1 MPRRH
6 RFRASLTAKEHADN
20 PPSKREIT
28 LSQSTQT
35 TAPSN
40 PASFVALLPL
50 FVFLSLFIGAGVY
63 FQSQGVDFA
72 FYQLPSVI
80 AILPAIIL
88 ALVLSK
94 QKLNQAIDTFIGG
107 IGHSNIIAMCLIYL
121 LAGGF
126 AAVAKATGGV
136 DATVAL
142 GLSLIPSNLLLPGFF
157 VIAAFIATAMGTS
170 MGTIAAVAPIALGV
184 ADQAQI
190 DYALMAGAVMSGALF
205 GDNLSIIS
213 DTTIAATRTQ
223 GCDMKDKFRE
233 NLIFAIP
240 ASLLTFVA
248 FVIAGQ
254 GQADLA
260 AQDIDFIKVI
270 PYLTILVLAVAGL
283 NVFVVLTLGILLAG
297 ATGLL
302 TMDYGVIQ
310 FGKDIYAGFS
320 NMQEIFILS
329 MLVGG
334 LAALMQQQGGL
345 AFVSKQIE
353 KLITRFSKAQGEAS
367 CRAAELGMAGIV
379 AVTNSCVAN
388 NTVSIVVTGDIA
400 KDLAEKHGVTP
411 KRAASVL
418 DIFAC
423 IIQGLIPYGAQALL
437 IASTFSI
444 TPLAAVSHAWYCM
457 ILAAVAIAIVMFR
470 KRHWC
475 S

>member
-1 MPRRH
+1 M
-6 RFRASLTAKEHADN
+6 
-20 PPSKREIT
+20 T
-28 LSQSTQT
+28 LSQSTQST
-35 TAPSN
+35 TPASN
-40 PASFVALLPL
+40 PASFIALLPL
-50 FVFLSLFIGAGVY
+50 FVFLGLFIGAGVY

-88 ALVLSK
+88 ALILSK
-94 QKLNQAIDTFIGG
+94 QKLNQSIDTFIAG

-121 LAGGF
+121 LAGAF

-223 GCDMKDKFRE
+223 GCNMKDKFRE
-233 NLIFAIP
+233 NLIFAVP
-240 ASLLTFVA
+240 ASLLTLLA
-248 FVIAGQ
+248 FVFAGQ
-254 GQADLA
+254 GQAELA
-260 AQDIDFIKVI
+260 TQQIDFIKVI
-270 PYLTILVLAVAGL
+270 PYLTILILAVAGL

-297 ATGLL
+297 ATGFA
-302 TMDYGVIQ
+302 TMDYGLIQ

-345 AFVSKQIE
+345 TFVSKQIE
-353 KLITRFSKAQGEAS
+353 KLISRFSKAQGEAS

-400 KDLAEKHGVTP
+400 KDLAEKHGVSP

-444 TPLAAVSHAWYCM
+444 TPLDAVSHAWYCM
-457 ILAAVAIAIVMFR
+457 ILALVAVTIVILR
-470 KRHWC
+470 KR
-475 S
+475 

>member
-1 MPRRH
+1 MSH
-6 RFRASLTAKEHADN
+6 SAQTS
-20 PPSKREIT
+20 
-28 LSQSTQT
+28 STN
-35 TAPSN
+35 S
-40 PASFVALLPL
+40 PASFIALLPL
-50 FVFLSLFIGAGVY
+50 FVFLGLFIGAGVY
-63 FQSQGVDFA
+63 FQRQGVDFA

-88 ALVLSK
+88 ALILSK
-94 QKLNQAIDTFIGG
+94 QKLNQSIDTFISG

-142 GLSLIPSNLLLPGFF
+142 GLSFIPSNLLLPGFF

-190 DYALMAGAVMSGALF
+190 DYAIMAGAVMSGALF

-240 ASLLTFVA
+240 ASLLTLIA
-248 FVIAGQ
+248 FIFAGQ
-254 GQADLA
+254 GQAELA
-260 AQDIDFIKVI
+260 TQDIDLIKVL
-270 PYLTILVLAVAGL
+270 PYLTILILAVAGL

-297 ATGLL
+297 VTGLL
-302 TMDYGVIQ
+302 TMDYGLIQ

-379 AVTNSCVAN
+379 ALTNSCVAN

-400 KDLAEKHGVTP
+400 KDLAEKHGVSP

-457 ILAAVAIAIVMFR
+457 ILAVVAVVIVIFR
-470 KRHWC
+470 KRH
-475 S
+475 

>member
-40 PASFVALLPL
+40 TASFVALLPL

-457 ILAAVAIAIVMFR
+457 ILAAVAIAIVIFR
-470 KRHWC
+470 KRH
-475 S
+475 

>member
-1 MPRRH
+1 MSH
-6 RFRASLTAKEHADN
+6 SAQTS
-20 PPSKREIT
+20 
-28 LSQSTQT
+28 STN
-35 TAPSN
+35 S
-40 PASFVALLPL
+40 PASFIALLPL
-50 FVFLSLFIGAGVY
+50 FVFLGLFIGAGVY
-63 FQSQGVDFA
+63 FQRQGVDFA

-88 ALVLSK
+88 ALILSK
-94 QKLNQAIDTFIGG
+94 QKLNQSIDTFISG

-142 GLSLIPSNLLLPGFF
+142 GLSFIPSNLLLPGFF

-190 DYALMAGAVMSGALF
+190 DYAIMAGAVMSGALF

-240 ASLLTFVA
+240 ASLLTLIA
-248 FVIAGQ
+248 FIFAGQ
-254 GQADLA
+254 GQAELA
-260 AQDIDFIKVI
+260 TQDIDLIKVL
-270 PYLTILVLAVAGL
+270 PYLTILILAVAGL

-297 ATGLL
+297 VTGLL
-302 TMDYGVIQ
+302 TMDYGLIQ

-400 KDLAEKHGVTP
+400 KDLAEKHGVSP

-457 ILAAVAIAIVMFR
+457 ILAVVAVVIVIFR
-470 KRHWC
+470 KRH
-475 S
+475 

>member
-1 MPRRH
+1 M
-6 RFRASLTAKEHADN
+6 
-20 PPSKREIT
+20 
-28 LSQSTQT
+28 SQSTQT

-40 PASFVALLPL
+40 TASFVALLPL

-470 KRHWC
+470 KRH
-475 S
+475 

>member
-1 MPRRH
+1 
-6 RFRASLTAKEHADN
+6 LTAKDPADKTL
-20 PPSKREIT
+20 SKRETT
-28 LSQSTQT
+28 LSHSAQTSSQS
-35 TAPSN
+35 S
-40 PASFVALLPL
+40 PASFIALLPL
-50 FVFLSLFIGAGVY
+50 LVFLGLFIGAGVY

-88 ALVLSK
+88 ALILSK
-94 QKLNQAIDTFIGG
+94 QKLNQSIDTFISG

-121 LAGGF
+121 LAGAF

-240 ASLLTFVA
+240 ASVLTFIA
-248 FVIAGQ
+248 FVVAGQ
-254 GQADLA
+254 GQAELAPQNIDL
-260 AQDIDFIKVI
+260 IKVI

-388 NTVSIVVTGDIA
+388 NTVSIVVTGEIA
-400 KDLAEKHGVTP
+400 KDLAEKHGVSP
-411 KRAASVL
+411 KRAASIL

-444 TPLAAVSHAWYCM
+444 TPLAAVSYAWYCM
-457 ILAAVAIAIVMFR
+457 ILAAVAIAIVIFR
-470 KRHWC
+470 KRH
-475 S
+475 

>member
-1 MPRRH
+1 M
-6 RFRASLTAKEHADN
+6 TAKDPAGKTLK
-20 PPSKREIT
+20 KRETT
-28 LSQSTQT
+28 LSHSAQTSSTN
-35 TAPSN
+35 S
-40 PASFVALLPL
+40 PASFIALLPL
-50 FVFLSLFIGAGVY
+50 FVFLGLFIGAGVY
-63 FQSQGVDFA
+63 FQRQRVDFA

-88 ALVLSK
+88 ALILSK
-94 QKLNQAIDTFIGG
+94 QKLNQSIDTFISG

-142 GLSLIPSNLLLPGFF
+142 GLSFIPSNLLLPGFF

-190 DYALMAGAVMSGALF
+190 DYAIMAGAVMSGALF

-240 ASLLTFVA
+240 ASLLTLIA
-248 FVIAGQ
+248 FIFAGQ
-254 GQADLA
+254 GQAELA
-260 AQDIDFIKVI
+260 TQDIDLIKVL
-270 PYLTILVLAVAGL
+270 PYLTILILAVAGL

-297 ATGLL
+297 VTGLL
-302 TMDYGVIQ
+302 TMDYGLIQ

-400 KDLAEKHGVTP
+400 KDLAEKHGVSP

-457 ILAAVAIAIVMFR
+457 ILAVVAVVIVIFR
-470 KRHWC
+470 KRH
-475 S
+475 

>member
-40 PASFVALLPL
+40 TASFVALLPL

-470 KRHWC
+470 KRH
-475 S
+475 

>member
-1 MPRRH
+1 
-6 RFRASLTAKEHADN
+6 
-20 PPSKREIT
+20 
-28 LSQSTQT
+28 
-35 TAPSN
+35 
-40 PASFVALLPL
+40 ASFVALLPL
-50 FVFLSLFIGAGVY
+50 FVFLGLFIGAGVY

-88 ALVLSK
+88 ALMLSK
-94 QKLNQAIDTFIGG
+94 QKLNQSIDTFING

-121 LAGGF
+121 LAGAF

-240 ASLLTFVA
+240 ASLLTLIA
-248 FVIAGQ
+248 FVFAGQ
-254 GQADLA
+254 GQAELATQNIDL
-260 AQDIDFIKVI
+260 IKVI
-270 PYLTILVLAVAGL
+270 PYLTILILAVAGL
-283 NVFVVLTLGILLAG
+283 NVFVVLTIGILLAG
-297 ATGLL
+297 ATGLF

-345 AFVSKQIE
+345 AFVSQQIE

-379 AVTNSCVAN
+379 AVTNTCVAN

-400 KDLAEKHGVTP
+400 KDLAQKHGVSP

-444 TPLAAVSHAWYCM
+444 TPLAAVSHTWYCM
-457 ILAAVAIAIVMFR
+457 MLAVVAVAIVIFR
-470 KRHWC
+470 KRH
-475 S
+475 

>member
-1 MPRRH
+1 
-6 RFRASLTAKEHADN
+6 
-20 PPSKREIT
+20 
-28 LSQSTQT
+28 LSHSAQTSSTN
-35 TAPSN
+35 S
-40 PASFVALLPL
+40 PASFIALLPL
-50 FVFLSLFIGAGVY
+50 FVFLGLFIGAGVY
-63 FQSQGVDFA
+63 FQRQGVDFA

-88 ALVLSK
+88 ALILSK
-94 QKLNQAIDTFIGG
+94 QKLNQSIDTFISG

-142 GLSLIPSNLLLPGFF
+142 GLSFIPSNLLLPGFF

-190 DYALMAGAVMSGALF
+190 DYAIMAGAVMSGALF

-240 ASLLTFVA
+240 ASLLTLIA
-248 FVIAGQ
+248 FIFAGQ
-254 GQADLA
+254 GQAELA
-260 AQDIDFIKVI
+260 TQDIDLIKVL
-270 PYLTILVLAVAGL
+270 PYLTILILAVAGL

-297 ATGLL
+297 VAGLL
-302 TMDYGVIQ
+302 TMDYGLIQ

-400 KDLAEKHGVTP
+400 KDLAEKHGVSP

-457 ILAAVAIAIVMFR
+457 ILAVVAVVIVIFR
-470 KRHWC
+470 KRHYTK
-475 S
+475 

>member
-457 ILAAVAIAIVMFR
+457 ILAAVAIAIVIFR
-470 KRHWC
+470 KRH
-475 S
+475 